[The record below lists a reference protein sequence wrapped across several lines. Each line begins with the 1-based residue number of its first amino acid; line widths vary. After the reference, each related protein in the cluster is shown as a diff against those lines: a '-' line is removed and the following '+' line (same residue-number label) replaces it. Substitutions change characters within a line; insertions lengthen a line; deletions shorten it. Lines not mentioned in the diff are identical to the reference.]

1 MNAQL
6 LKRIQILESK
16 YLIEATINTTI
27 IVRFVEPSSP
37 NENSLMRVRAGDDT
51 YERMADESENDFVDR
66 VLNLTNETLLIQG

>member
-27 IVRFVEPSSP
+27 IVRFIEPSSAR
-37 NENSLMRVRAGDDT
+37 ENSLMRVRAGDDT